1 MHGYVCFVLSAKSF
15 PSIKSNITSSRAC
28 CTILFIHITQMKP
41 AFLSLRATHV
51 CFSKVRLRKDILHI
65 LEHRKSDI
73 SVPGSDGHSYSRQC
87 HCWDLPDA
95 SQMSSVCSTFWPWPT
110 RFVSANCLANVPPF
124 LQMFGVL
131 NRTQSTPNTAAY
143 VA

>member
-73 SVPGSDGHSYSRQC
+73 SVQGSDGHSYSRTMSLLGPPRCIPDEQC
-87 HCWDLPDA
+87 VQHLLTMA
-95 SQMSSVCSTFWPWPT
+95 HKVCLSKL
-110 RFVSANCLANVPPF
+110 S
-124 LQMFGVL
+124 G
-131 NRTQSTPNTAAY
+131 
-143 VA
+143 